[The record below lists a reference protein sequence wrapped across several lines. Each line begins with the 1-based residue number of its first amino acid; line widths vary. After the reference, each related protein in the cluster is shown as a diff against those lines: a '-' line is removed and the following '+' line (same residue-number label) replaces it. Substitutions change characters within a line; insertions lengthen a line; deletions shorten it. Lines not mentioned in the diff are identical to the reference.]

1 MLGAFRMHLF
11 VREKA
16 FYRMF
21 FSMTL
26 VLALQNLI
34 AFSVN
39 LADNIMLGAYSEL
52 SLSGAAVSNQVQF
65 LLQMMMMGTGSGMVV
80 IAAQYWG
87 KRQLEPIKRVFAVA
101 LWVALIVSSILTA
114 VAFFAPQ
121 ALLGLL
127 TNEAAV
133 VAQGAVYLRILS
145 VSYCFFAA
153 TTIMLGVMRS
163 VETVKIGF
171 WMSLSTLFVN
181 VSLNYIL
188 IYGKFGMP
196 EMGIRG
202 AALATTISRILEF
215 LIVLTYTGW
224 IDKKLKL
231 RLADVFGVQ
240 VGYVRDFFKTGM
252 PTMLSSTSWGIAM
265 GIQGAILGRLG
276 ATTIAANSIAA
287 ALFQV
292 MIVLASGSASSSSV
306 IIGKTVGSGDI
317 ERVRQYTKTLQM
329 LFLGI
334 GVLTGT
340 GLLLSKNAIIGL
352 YNVAPET
359 ETLANIFIT
368 VLSVTVVGTAYQ
380 MPGLTGI
387 VSGGGDTK
395 FVLFNDLIFMW
406 GIVLPISAL
415 SAFVFGFPVPVTFIC
430 LKSDQIIK
438 CAVAVVKI
446 NRFRWIKKL
455 TRETAE
461 EIA

>member
-87 KRQLEPIKRVFAVA
+87 KRQLEPIKRIFAVA
-101 LWVALIVSSILTA
+101 LWVALILSAVLTA

-133 VAQGAVYLRILS
+133 IKQGAVYLRILS

-188 IYGKFGMP
+188 IYGKLGMP

-252 PTMLSSTSWGIAM
+252 PTMMSSTSWGIAM

-406 GIVLPISAL
+406 GIVLPISML
-415 SAFVFGFPVPVTFIC
+415 SAFVFGFPVTVTFIC

>member
-1 MLGAFRMHLF
+1 MWGAFRMHLL

-52 SLSGAAVSNQVQF
+52 SLSGAAVSNQIQF

-87 KRQLEPIKRVFAVA
+87 KRQIEPIKRIFAVA
-101 LWVALIVSSILTA
+101 LWVALILSAILTA

-127 TNEAAV
+127 TNETAV
-133 VAQGAVYLRILS
+133 IAQGAVYLRILS

-188 IYGKFGMP
+188 IYGKLGMP

-202 AALATTISRILEF
+202 AALATMISRILEF
-215 LIVLTYTGW
+215 LVVLTYAGG

-231 RLADVFGVQ
+231 RFADIFGVQ
-240 VGYVRDFFKTGM
+240 SGYVRDFFKTGM

-306 IIGKTVGSGDI
+306 IIGKTVGSGDL

-359 ETLANIFIT
+359 EALANIFIT

-415 SAFVFGFPVPVTFIC
+415 SAFVFGLPVPVTFIC